1 MQLEKMVQFHKA
13 VGDTT
18 RLRIIALLRRGPLHG
33 QAIAGKLGLRPPTI
47 THHLK
52 KLKDTGMVYSR
63 RDKNT
68 IYFHLNEQKLEFM
81 TTAILRIGD
90 EETVRAEELK
100 VDETEQSKIIQS
112 FVTVEGKLKQIP
124 RQLKKKN
131 VILSY
136 FVQWFEH
143 GKTYEEK
150 DVNAYIQT
158 FFDDFAT
165 IRREWIMQQF
175 MYRENNTYELNPV
188 EMWPVVVIRK

>member
-1 MQLEKMVQFHKA
+1 MQLEKMVKFHKA

-18 RLRIIALLRRGPLHG
+18 RLRIIALLRQGPLHG

-52 KLKDTGMVYSR
+52 KLKETGMVYSR

-68 IYFHLNEQKLEFM
+68 IYFYLDERRLESM

-90 EETVRAEELK
+90 ESSMKAEELYMEEK
-100 VDETEQSKIIQS
+100 DQVKIIQN
-112 FVTVEGKLKQIP
+112 FVSVEGRLKQMP
-124 RQLKKKN
+124 RQLKKKL

-136 FVQWFEH
+136 FVQWFEQ
-143 GKTYEEK
+143 GKTYDEK
-150 DVNAYIQT
+150 EVNEYIQT

-165 IRREWIMQQF
+165 VRREWVMQQF
-175 MYRENNTYELNPV
+175 MYRENNRYELNPV
-188 EMWPVVVIRK
+188 EMWPMVVKR